1 MRKASLPSRVLAP
14 HTPVIVGIGFHQERF
29 DDPTQCAE
37 PYQLMVR
44 AVRRGADDAGSEKLL
59 QQIES
64 ISVPQGM
71 WQYRNPGKLIADALG
86 CPSAQSVISDLGV
99 LQLTLLSDV
108 CRAIAAGEQDLG
120 VVTGGEAQFRELRSM
135 ITQQPV
141 TDTQQPENTPLPDV
155 HHTSPDPFCSDLE
168 AQRGLHLPVEY
179 FAIIE
184 SALRYHQGL
193 DIEEHRD
200 RIARLYSS
208 FSAIAAANPHAWRR
222 DPVSAADIRNPTA
235 KNSMLA
241 FPYTKRHCTQWNVNQ
256 AVAILVCSA
265 AKAAQLGLRDEGWI
279 YPLAAVESKH
289 VVVLAQQRQLHS
301 HPGTVRCGERARA
314 LAGLATQDITAA
326 ELYSCFPAAIQSFAR
341 DLKLE
346 NVCPLTVTGA
356 MPFAGGPFNSF
367 SLEGV
372 ARMVEVL
379 RSGDLGGASARRVG
393 LVSNL
398 SGIFG
403 KQGCVMLSNVPNDD
417 GYAYEDIT
425 RAVAEQDLPVPL
437 ADHYAGPATIVGY
450 TVMFNRDEISH
461 GIAICDTP
469 DGERTVVRSEDK
481 AFLEFMTREEFCGR
495 VIEVRAM
502 DVFSGARLVPDETW
516 ALRDGVRAPR
526 GSRCVERA

>member
-1 MRKASLPSRVLAP
+1 MTTLPP
-14 HTPVIVGIGFHQERF
+14 NTPVLVGIGFHQERI

-37 PYQLMVR
+37 PYQLMVH
-44 AVRRGADDAGSEKLL
+44 AVRRAAADAGSAALL
-59 QQIES
+59 TQIDS

-99 LQLTLLSDV
+99 LQLTLLSDL
-108 CRAIAAGEQDLG
+108 CRAIAAGEQGLG

-141 TDTQQPENTPLPDV
+141 TDTQQPEDTPPPDV

-168 AQRGLHLPVEY
+168 AHRGLHLPVEF

-184 SALRYHQGL
+184 SALRYREGL
-193 DIEEHRD
+193 GIEAHRD
-200 RIARLYSS
+200 RIASLYSS
-208 FSAIAAANPHAWRR
+208 FSEIAAANPHAWRR
-222 DPVSAADIRNPTA
+222 EPVRAEEIRNATA
-235 KNSMLA
+235 KNPMLA
-241 FPYTKRHCTQWNVNQ
+241 FPYTKRHCTQWNVNR

-265 AKAAQLGLRDEGWI
+265 AKAAQLGLRNNGWT

-301 HPGTVRCGERARA
+301 HPGTVLCGQRARA
-314 LAGLATQDITAA
+314 LAGIATHDVTAA
-326 ELYSCFPAAIQSFAR
+326 ELYSCFPSAIRSFAY

-346 NVCPLTVTGA
+346 DGCPLTVTGA
-356 MPFAGGPFNSF
+356 MPFAGGPFNHF

-379 RSGDLGGASARRVG
+379 RSGEAGAASERRIG

-403 KQGCVMLSNVPNDD
+403 KQGCVLLSNMPKD
-417 GYAYEDIT
+417 GGYGYEDIT
-425 RAVAEQDLPVPL
+425 RAVAETDRPVPL
-437 ADHYAGPATIVGY
+437 TGDYAGPATIVGY

-469 DGERTVVRSEDK
+469 TGERTVVRSEDK
-481 AFLEFMTREEFCGR
+481 AFLESMTREEFCGR
-495 VIEVRAM
+495 VIEVLRNGR
-502 DVFSGARLVPDETW
+502 FQPGPARP
-516 ALRDGVRAPR
+516 
-526 GSRCVERA
+526 